1 MNFINLGWILF
12 ILWSTIYFW
21 ARLTSAYGIL
31 IGLAGLP
38 LGLLIGVSIP
48 VALDYLYLLF
58 LYVCRLLSKKGNKS
72 P

>member
-48 VALDYLYLLF
+48 VALDYLYPFPLCVQAF
-58 LYVCRLLSKKGNKS
+58 VQEGK
-72 P
+72 